1 MKLKTQVKAGG
12 GPTDPTDL
20 PPGSGNHNQR
30 GLAVRQ
36 QR

>member
-12 GPTDPTDL
+12 GIGDPEDD
-20 PPGSGNHNQR
+20 PPGSANHNQR